1 MPASTYLQFS
11 HELGICKHSGA
22 YGYSNQHKSMARKGR
37 VHLLSFSLSSQSMR
51 QDMWSLHLSDSVY
64 QPLPL
69 VLSRYNVF
77 ICRSFFRPGQAN
89 EIPVLKAAALALRRS
104 YNSLHGSLLAVQL
117 APAVGIIAFALWGL
131 GPLMHQSRYWF
142 LHRNDSNWKS
152 SSTHY
157 VFTSYI
163 RPLLLWTGVT
173 LICRALDP
181 VILPSETSQV
191 IKLRLLNFVRSLSTV
206 LAFAYC
212 LSRLIL
218 WAQKFFMESNDSNDA
233 RNMGFQ
239 FAGKALYTAVWV
251 AAVSLFMELLGFS
264 TQKWITAGGLG
275 TVLITLAGRE
285 ILTNFLSSVM
295 IHATRPFV
303 VNEWIQ
309 TTIEGYEVS
318 GCVEHVGW
326 WSPTIIRGDDRE
338 AVHIPN
344 HKFTVNVVRNL
355 SQKTHWR
362 IKTHIAVSHLDV
374 NKINN
379 IVADMRKVLAKN
391 PQVEQQRLHRRVF
404 LDDIDPENQALMI
417 LVSCFVKTSHV
428 EEHLC
433 VKEAILL
440 DLLRVVRHHRARLA
454 TPIRTVQK
462 IYADTEMEN
471 VSFSETIFSR
481 ARAATNR
488 PFLLIEPPSRINS
501 DDKAKACSMQS
512 SEENLKA
519 AVVSDLKDETSSP
532 SDGSVKN
539 SSDSKQSKKENSGD
553 VHPTAKTDGSSVAI
567 PASTQPPNLQPEG
580 QDLGG
585 LNSEDKTLQRAA
597 AEKPSVL
604 SEPGNEKSDNSSPGA
619 TTHLKHDSE
628 KLPIARPSNARSTL
642 EDNIV
647 LGVALEGSKRM
658 LPIELGMAPSPTAA
672 DVKELAACRNS
683 NGTSSTE
690 KESQIS
696 SSPGVMTGD
705 QRDQER

>member
-1 MPASTYLQFS
+1 MY
-11 HELGICKHSGA
+11 
-22 YGYSNQHKSMARKGR
+22 
-37 VHLLSFSLSSQSMR
+37 SLS
-51 QDMWSLHLSDSVY
+51 Y
-64 QPLPL
+64 L
-69 VLSRYNVF
+69 VEN
-77 ICRSFFRPGQAN
+77 C
-89 EIPVLKAAALALRRS
+89 
-104 YNSLHGSLLAVQL
+104 
-117 APAVGIIAFALWGL
+117 
-131 GPLMHQSRYWF
+131 
-142 LHRNDSNWKS
+142 
-152 SSTHY
+152 
-157 VFTSYI
+157 
-163 RPLLLWTGVT
+163 
-173 LICRALDP
+173 C
-181 VILPSETSQV
+181 SEKQ
-191 IKLRLLNFVRSLSTV
+191 
-206 LAFAYC
+206 
-212 LSRLIL
+212 
-218 WAQKFFMESNDSNDA
+218 
-233 RNMGFQ
+233 
-239 FAGKALYTAVWV
+239 
-251 AAVSLFMELLGFS
+251 
-264 TQKWITAGGLG
+264 
-275 TVLITLAGRE
+275 
-285 ILTNFLSSVM
+285 
-295 IHATRPFV
+295 
-303 VNEWIQ
+303 
-309 TTIEGYEVS
+309 
-318 GCVEHVGW
+318 
-326 WSPTIIRGDDRE
+326 
-338 AVHIPN
+338 
-344 HKFTVNVVRNL
+344 
-355 SQKTHWR
+355 
-362 IKTHIAVSHLDV
+362 
-374 NKINN
+374 
-379 IVADMRKVLAKN
+379 
-391 PQVEQQRLHRRVF
+391 
-404 LDDIDPENQALMI
+404 
-417 LVSCFVKTSHV
+417 
-428 EEHLC
+428 
-433 VKEAILL
+433 EAILL

-519 AVVSDLKDETSSP
+519 AVVSDSKDETSSP

-619 TTHLKHDSE
+619 TTHLKHESE